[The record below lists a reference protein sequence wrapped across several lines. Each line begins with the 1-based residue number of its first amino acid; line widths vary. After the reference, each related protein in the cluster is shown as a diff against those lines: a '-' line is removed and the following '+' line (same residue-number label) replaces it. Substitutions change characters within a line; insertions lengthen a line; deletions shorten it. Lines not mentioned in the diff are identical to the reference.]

1 MLRHILLIPSVLA
14 VTAVG
19 ADLPIQEVI
28 LYKHGVGFF
37 ERAGELKPAD
47 TVRLDFKATDMN
59 DVLKSLTVAGRNGE
73 IVGGVRYDASEPL
86 AKRLEDFPFTAG
98 SEMSLAGFLDQVKGA
113 RLELRTG
120 AETVAGSIVGA
131 RLDKPANGDRAAA
144 RELVVLL
151 TDSGDLRTFDLSA
164 ATAVKLVDPK
174 LQAKLRD
181 YLALLSGARSGD
193 RRSIYIDVQ
202 GQGSREVVA
211 SYMTPAAV
219 WKSTYRLLFAPKEA
233 EPTLEG
239 WAIVDNTSGEDWNNV
254 KLSVVSGR
262 PISFITELYQPRYVD
277 RPRAELAENRPTAPV
292 LFEGTLESAARDAV
306 RPAAPLA
313 MAAPQAARENLASKS
328 APGSGGGFGGGAY
341 RVGGAIG
348 STIAP
353 DTESRDLGELFEY
366 GFNTPVTVKQ
376 GESAMLPFLN
386 QHVKTRK
393 LLIYAESFGL
403 HPMNAA
409 EVVNSTGKTLD
420 GGPITVYDGGVY
432 AGEALVETLKAGDKR
447 LIGYGID
454 LGARISTLWDS
465 ARANV
470 REVHFNRGVLMTRN
484 SIQETKTYTIKN
496 VDANAKTVVVE
507 HAQRAGYKLVDLK
520 PTETTAD
527 AYRFEVKVAASAT
540 ETFKVREERVYDETI
555 SVSSITPDLI
565 AGWAQNQAI
574 SGAARQQLEQIL
586 QKKRDI
592 ASADSQLKQIQA
604 DMSGITQDQDR
615 LRKNIDSLRNVAGQQ
630 DQVQNYAR
638 QLSAGETKLA
648 GLRDNEGEQ
657 RRKKSGL
664 EGELNGL
671 MDRMQF

>member
-1 MLRHILLIPSVLA
+1 MLRHILLIPAALA
-14 VTAVG
+14 VTTAA
-19 ADLPIQEVI
+19 ADLPIQQVI

-37 ERAGELKPAD
+37 ERSGELKPGETA
-47 TVRLDFKATDMN
+47 RLDFKAADMN
-59 DVLKSLTVAGRNGE
+59 DVLKSLTIAGRNGE

-98 SEMSLAGFLDQVKGA
+98 AEMSLAAFLDQVKGA

-174 LQAKLRD
+174 LQTKLRD

-202 GQGSREVVA
+202 GQGTRDVVA

-219 WKSTYRLLFAPKEA
+219 WKSTYRLLFAPKET
-233 EPTLEG
+233 EPMLEG

-292 LFEGTLESAARDAV
+292 LFEGTLESAAKDVAR
-306 RPAAPLA
+306 AAPRA
-313 MAAPQAARENLASKS
+313 AAPSPPQMAARQQVAAAY
-328 APGSGGGFGGGAY
+328 GGGASLGAL
-341 RVGGAIG
+341 GGVPG

-353 DTESRDLGELFEY
+353 DTEGRDLGELFEY
-366 GFNTPVTVKQ
+366 GFSTPVTVKQ

-393 LLIYAESFGL
+393 LLIYSENFGL

-420 GGPITVYDGGVY
+420 GGPITVYDAGVY

-447 LIGYGID
+447 LIGYGVD

-465 ARANV
+465 AKANV
-470 REVHFNRGVLMTRN
+470 REVHFNRGVLTTRN
-484 SIQETKTYTIKN
+484 SAQETKTYTIKN
-496 VDANAKTVVVE
+496 VDATPKTVVIE
-507 HAQRAGYKLVDLK
+507 HRQRPGYKLVDLK
-520 PTETTAD
+520 PSETTAD
-527 AYRFEVKVAASAT
+527 SYRFEVKVAANGT
-540 ETFKVREERVYDETI
+540 EAFKVREARVYDETI
-555 SVSSITPDLI
+555 SVSNLSSNLI
-565 AGWAQNQAI
+565 ADWTQNQAL
-574 SGAARQQLEQIL
+574 SAAARQQLDQIL
-586 QKKRDI
+586 QKKGDI
-592 ASADSQLKQIQA
+592 AKVDAQLKQIQA
-604 DMSGITQDQDR
+604 DMTGITQDQDR
-615 LRKNIDSLRNVAGQQ
+615 LRRNIDSLRNVAGQQ

-638 QLSAGETKLA
+638 QLAAGETKLA
-648 GLRDNEGEQ
+648 GLRDNDSEQ
-657 RRKKSGL
+657 RRKKAAL
-664 EGELNGL
+664 EADLNGL
-671 MDRMQF
+671 MDKMQF